1 MNKKNI
7 DYKSIY
13 SLGLIFTFAGIP
25 ITIATRNPAFL
36 GLMAFGI
43 ILMLNGYKN
52 RDTWE
57 GAIKKK
63 EWKENKKDFKYK
75 YEKKMEN
82 N

>member
-43 ILMLNGYKN
+43 ILMLNCYKN
-52 RDTWE
+52 RDR
-57 GAIKKK
+57 
-63 EWKENKKDFKYK
+63 
-75 YEKKMEN
+75 
-82 N
+82 